1 VASPA
6 QIAPGDAF
14 GGPATGMFQDPVFGP
29 VLFWGA
35 ASPDSG
41 DRVVA
46 LPPLNMKLGQDFL
59 GRCRGFGLL
68 ANPTEAIYTVVKLS
82 QLVCDFREIT
92 GIEIQLAADG
102 VTALQVRI
110 NRAASFCDGLPLAV
124 CPYPK
129 ELESTISLTDGRTM
143 LLRPV
148 RPEDEPAFLD
158 FFARL
163 SAEAVR
169 FRFLHPI
176 KHLPHRDAARLTQ
189 IDYDREMILVLEQ
202 RDSDAGV
209 MLCGA
214 VQVAADANH
223 EAAEF
228 AIVLRDDLTGLGL
241 GPLMMR
247 RMIEY
252 ARSRGIAKLHGDV
265 LDDNRS
271 MLRLCEVLGFR
282 RRRDPDDPGIV
293 KVGLVLEHATTRQAQ
308 PTCKNRCGA

>member
-1 VASPA
+1 VESWA

-35 ASPDSG
+35 ASPDSD
-41 DRVVA
+41 DRTVA

-59 GRCRGFGLL
+59 GRSREFGRL
-68 ANPTEAIYTVVKLS
+68 ANPTEAVFTVVKLS

-102 VTALQVRI
+102 VTALRVRI
-110 NRAASFCDGLPLAV
+110 DRAGSDCDGLPLAV

-148 RPEDEPAFLD
+148 LPEDEPAFLD

-202 RDSDAGV
+202 RDSDTGAI
-209 MLCGA
+209 LYGA
-214 VQVAADANH
+214 VQVAADPNH
-223 EAAEF
+223 ESAEF
-228 AIVLRDDLTGLGL
+228 AIVLRDDITGLGL

-271 MLRLCEVLGFR
+271 MLRLCEVLGFK

-293 KVGLVLEHATTRQAQ
+293 KVGLILEPATAPPGSTDL
-308 PTCKNRCGA
+308 